1 MALITC
7 PECSGKVS
15 DKAYSC
21 PHCGFPMKEQ
31 KILEKPRKATRKR
44 RANGLGSIVPLRR
57 KSGTIYEVRV
67 NTRIDE
73 RGYPRYDVIGRYTDR
88 VAADTALAEYNTN
101 PYDIDLRNL
110 TFTEVFKRWYK
121 SKFKVEAFHKGK
133 KTSNEYTVQA
143 GYNHCKPLHDRIY
156 STIHAEEMQELV
168 DSKDIS
174 HSTAE
179 HVLRILKGMGEYAL
193 QFDMI
198 KKNYAEFVKMTKEED
213 TEPGKPFTESELAL
227 LWQHK
232 DFPFVDTILI
242 YCYSGF
248 RINEL
253 AKMPLDD
260 IDLEN
265 RTFTGGLKTKYS
277 RGRTI
282 PIHSK
287 IYELVKNR
295 YARRFSSLIYH
306 DGTRDI
312 SEIKYREN
320 FDKALKACGITEKHT
335 PQDCRHTC
343 NSLLIEKKADR
354 IVRYKIM
361 GHTGKDINE
370 KIYSHITVKQMREEL
385 EKI

>member
-1 MALITC
+1 MQVQ
-7 PECSGKVS
+7 E
-15 DKAYSC
+15 
-21 PHCGFPMKEQ
+21 
-31 KILEKPRKATRKR
+31 ILEKPRKATRKR
-44 RANGLGSIVPLRR
+44 RANGLGSIIPLKR

-73 RGYPRYDVIGRYTDR
+73 RGYPKYDVIGRYTDR
-88 VAADTALAEYNTN
+88 VAADAALAEYNTN
-101 PYDIDLRNL
+101 PYDMDLRNL

-121 SKFKVEAFHKGK
+121 NKFKVEAFHKGK

-143 GYNHCKPLHDRIY
+143 GYKHCKPLHDRIY

-168 DSKDIS
+168 DNKDIS

-179 HVLRILKGMGEYAL
+179 HVLRVLKGMGEYAM
-193 QFDMI
+193 QFDI
-198 KKNYAEFVKMTKEED
+198 IRKNYAEFVKMTKEED
-213 TEPGKPFTESELAL
+213 TESGKPFTESELAL

-232 DFPFVDTILI
+232 DLPFVDTILI

-295 YARRFSSLIYH
+295 YDRHFVSLIYH

-312 SEIKYREN
+312 SEIKYREH
-320 FDKALKACGITEKHT
+320 FDKALKACGITAKHT
-335 PQDCRHTC
+335 PHDCRHTC

>member
-21 PHCGFPMKEQ
+21 PHCGFPMQ
-31 KILEKPRKATRKR
+31 MQRTVDKPRKATRKR
-44 RANGLGSIVPLRR
+44 RANGLGSIVPLKR

-73 RGYPRYDVIGRYTDR
+73 RGYPLYDVIGRYTDR

-101 PYDIDLRNL
+101 PYDLDLRGL
-110 TFTEVFKRWYK
+110 TFSEVFKQWYK
-121 SKFKVEAFHKGK
+121 GKFKVEAFHTGK
-133 KTSNEYTVQA
+133 KSSNEYTVQA
-143 GYNHCKPLHDRIY
+143 GYKHCKPLHDRIY
-156 STIHAEEMQELV
+156 SSIRTEEMQELI
-168 DSKDIS
+168 DNKEIS

-179 HVLRILKGMGEYAL
+179 HVLRVLKGMGEYAM
-193 QFDMI
+193 QFDII
-198 KKNYAEFVKMTKEED
+198 KKDYTEFVKMTKEDD
-213 TEPGKPFTESELAL
+213 TESGVPFTVDELTK

-232 DFPFVDTILI
+232 DTPFVDTILI

-265 RTFTGGLKTKYS
+265 QTFTGGLKTRYS
-277 RGRTI
+277 KGRTV

-287 IYELVKNR
+287 IYEFVKNR
-295 YARRFSSLIYH
+295 YNRRFSSLIYH

-312 SEIKYREN
+312 TENKYREY
-320 FDKALKACGITEKHT
+320 FDAALKACGITDKHT

-354 IVRYKIM
+354 VIRYKIM
-361 GHTGKDINE
+361 RHAGKDINE
-370 KIYSHITVKQMREEL
+370 KVYSHITVKQMREEL

>member
-21 PHCGFPMKEQ
+21 PHCGFPMQ
-31 KILEKPRKATRKR
+31 RQRIVEKPRKATRKR
-44 RANGLGSIVPLRR
+44 RANGLGSIVPLKR

-73 RGYPRYDVIGRYTDR
+73 RGYPLYDVIGRYTDR

-101 PYDIDLRNL
+101 PYDLDLRGL
-110 TFTEVFKRWYK
+110 TFSEVFKRWYK
-121 SKFKVEAFHKGK
+121 GKFKVEAFHTGK
-133 KTSNEYTVQA
+133 KSSNEYTVQA
-143 GYNHCKPLHDRIY
+143 GYKHCKPLHDRIY
-156 STIHAEEMQELV
+156 SSIRTEEMQELI
-168 DSKDIS
+168 DNKEIS

-179 HVLRILKGMGEYAL
+179 HVLRVLKGVGEYAM
-193 QFDMI
+193 QFDI
-198 KKNYAEFVKMTKEED
+198 TEFVKMTKEDD
-213 TEPGKPFTESELAL
+213 TESGVPFTVDELTK

-232 DFPFVDTILI
+232 DTPFVDTILI

-253 AKMPLDD
+253 AKMPLND
-260 IDLEN
+260 INLEN
-265 RTFTGGLKTKYS
+265 QTFTGGLKTRYS
-277 RGRTI
+277 KGRTV

-287 IYELVKNR
+287 IYEFVKNR
-295 YARRFSSLIYH
+295 YNRRFSSLIYH

-312 SEIKYREN
+312 TENKYREY
-320 FDKALKACGITEKHT
+320 FDAALKACGITDKHT

-354 IVRYKIM
+354 VIRYKIM
-361 GHTGKDINE
+361 GHAGKDINE
-370 KIYSHITVKQMREEL
+370 KVYSHITVKQMREEI